1 MSTDGKLLTVSEF
14 AAKAGCSTQRIYQLL
29 QSTLQ
34 PFAIV
39 ENGRKYIL
47 SDGLPIVIEARKK
60 QGFTKSN
67 GADLPTIANPC
78 QDLATD
84 DPTDTQSGG
93 AAELAA
99 LDVLRGVVEGHA
111 AEIDRLRAAL
121 DEERRKREAAELTAA
136 RLTAERDAM
145 HHRFRDASA
154 ERDRLAE
161 IVSRLTTTIQADAAA
176 RAIAAK
182 ESTTTEAITDG
193 EADPPKKKGFF
204 KRLFS
209 HKT

>member
-1 MSTDGKLLTVSEF
+1 MSTDGKTLSVSEF
-14 AAKAGCSTQRIYQLL
+14 AKKAGISRQRVYKLLTGKLSTYCQRVDNQIMLDSSAL
-29 QSTLQ
+29 SLFDVNGVDTETVNGLTSVVNGVDKGLTSTDTQ
-34 PFAIV
+34 
-39 ENGRKYIL
+39 
-47 SDGLPIVIEARKK
+47 
-60 QGFTKSN
+60 
-67 GADLPTIANPC
+67 
-78 QDLATD
+78 
-84 DPTDTQSGG
+84 TDTQSGG

-111 AEIDRLRAAL
+111 DEIERLRAELAQ
-121 DEERRKREAAELTAA
+121 ERQRREAAELTSA
-136 RLTAERDAM
+136 RLTAERDAE